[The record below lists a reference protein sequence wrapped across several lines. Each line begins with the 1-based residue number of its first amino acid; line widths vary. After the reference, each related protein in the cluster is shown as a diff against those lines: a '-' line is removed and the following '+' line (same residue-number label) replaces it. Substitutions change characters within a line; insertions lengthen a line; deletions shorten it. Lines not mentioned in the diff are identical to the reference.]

1 MKAFP
6 SILVCAA
13 IVVSCGIPA
22 LAQSTFRP
30 ARVTFATDVQFPI
43 TSIAS
48 GIVVVDVSI
57 DSKGAVTGTAVQRD
71 IASLTS
77 VATSAVRDWKYTPA
91 YLDGTP
97 QPSVLRVA
105 FAFRPRAIMA
115 APPSFAPLQQD
126 DGIQGSKSGYIP
138 PGILAVA
145 YPAYPIDAASVGA
158 VAVQLRVNA
167 DGKIDNL
174 KIIRAFPPF
183 TRFSLDAAKKWQF
196 RPATLN
202 REPVASN
209 IAIAFVYATPAV
221 SYR

>member
-1 MKAFP
+1 MRTSVWPVRIWLRRISMKAFP

-13 IVVSCGIPA
+13 IVVPCGTPA
-22 LAQSTFRP
+22 LAQSTFKP
-30 ARVTFATDVQFPI
+30 ARVTFATEVQFPI

-48 GIVVVDVSI
+48 GIVVVDGPI
-57 DSKGAVTGTAVQRD
+57 AAKGAVTGTAVQRD

-115 APPSFAPLQQD
+115 APPSFTPLQQD

-158 VAVQLRVNA
+158 VW
-167 DGKIDNL
+167 G
-174 KIIRAFPPF
+174 PP
-183 TRFSLDAAKKWQF
+183 RG
-196 RPATLN
+196 
-202 REPVASN
+202 
-209 IAIAFVYATPAV
+209 V
-221 SYR
+221 SGGRI